1 MNLMDRDFVLGMT
14 SILNEAA
21 VAYHDGKPIIT
32 DEQYD
37 IRLKELK
44 ELEEETGY
52 MLVNS
57 PNQKNEVSV
66 TVGNPPVTMDVCNTI
81 DRLIE
86 FFNGEKLVANAVPVG
101 IDVSLRYANGVLVD
115 IYVENNC
122 HFKQFKNV
130 PYKIG
135 KEIDFIINGKAI
147 VVDETKLCFYADNM
161 IDGSGDG
168 LYDNLQKAKS
178 LGFDIVPAWNAAE
191 LNPKTIQSFIDFAF
205 DYVEDDEDMPCDG
218 IAFRF
223 NDINNK
229 PLLRYKGIIY
239 KRN

>member
-1 MNLMDRDFVLGMT
+1 MNLMDRDFILGMT

-21 VAYHDGKPIIT
+21 VAYYDGKPIVT

-37 IRLKELK
+37 TRLKELK

-57 PNQKNEVSV
+57 PNQKNEVEV
-66 TVGNPPVTMDVCNTI
+66 IVDKFLTAMDECNTI

-86 FFNGEKLVANAVPVG
+86 FSNGEKLMASIVPEGVN
-101 IDVSLRYANGVLVD
+101 VSLVYMNGILKY
-115 IYVENNC
+115 IETENEC
-122 HFKQFKNV
+122 HFKQFKNI
-130 PYKIG
+130 PYSIG
-135 KEIDFIINGKAI
+135 KEIDFIIKGKAI

-161 IDGSGDG
+161 IDGNVGICNS
-168 LYDNLQKAKS
+168 LEKAKQ
-178 LGFDIVPAWNAAE
+178 LGFDVVPFWNEAE
-191 LNPKTIQSFIDFAF
+191 LNPKTIQSFVDFAC
-205 DYVEDDEDMPCDG
+205 DYAEDDDMPCEG

-223 NDINNK
+223 DNIDNK
-229 PLLRYKGIIY
+229 PLRYRGIIY